1 MAAPEAE
8 RLEGPALARSSP
20 FLANHPCYSRA
31 AHRRYARIHLPVA
44 ERCNL
49 GCRYCERRI
58 GGLTYHAYRPA
69 VAARV
74 VRPEEAVELV
84 ARHLPEGN
92 LTVAGVAGPG
102 EPLCNPETFET
113 LRLVGARFPE
123 LILCLST
130 NGLLL
135 ADRAEELYA
144 LGVRTLTVTLNTVDP
159 ALGERIYSCVMAG
172 NQVLVGREG
181 AAALLARQLEGIGRA
196 AALGMAVKINSILIP
211 GVNADGHLQQVA
223 RAARAVGA
231 WVQNITPLIPLGRFR
246 DLQPPSRAQ
255 LQRTRARCEQIIPQF
270 RLCRQCPA
278 DAVGVPGR
286 ETRAAHL
293 PQACLLR
300 GHGEGTRGPGRH
312 RSPACAPGR

>member
-1 MAAPEAE
+1 VIPAPDAERPEGTGAAPSS
-8 RLEGPALARSSP
+8 RLLTR
-20 FLANHPCYSRA
+20 HPCYSHA
-31 AHRRYARIHLPVA
+31 AHRRYGRIHLPVA

-74 VRPEEAVELV
+74 VTPEEAAELV
-84 ARHLPEGN
+84 ARHLRESN
-92 LTVAGVAGPG
+92 LTVAGIAGPG

-113 LRLVGARFPE
+113 LRLIGARFPE

-135 ADRAEELYA
+135 PDCAEELHA
-144 LGVRTLTVTLNTVDP
+144 LGVRTLTVTLNAVDP
-159 ALGERIYSCVMAG
+159 ALGERIYSHADTG
-172 NQVLVGREG
+172 EGVLVGREA

-196 AALGMAVKINSILIP
+196 AALGITVKINSILIP
-211 GVNADGHLQQVA
+211 GVNSGGHLEQVA

-231 WVQNITPLIPLGRFR
+231 RVQNITPLIPLGRFR
-246 DLQPPSRAQ
+246 DLAPPTCAE
-255 LQRTRARCEQIIPQF
+255 LQRTRAQCEQIIPQF
-270 RLCRQCPA
+270 RLCQQCRA

-286 ETRAAHL
+286 PTRAAS
-293 PQACLLR
+293 LLR
-300 GHGEGTRGPGRH
+300 
-312 RSPACAPGR
+312 ACVR